1 MLKVIKKAID
11 YLNISYHEA
20 LELPTDLFMLAFKN
34 QYILEL
40 ESTEEG
46 REYLKLCERLN
57 TTELDYNALMDF
69 KKEVD

>member
-1 MLKVIKKAID
+1 MLKVIKKVID

-69 KKEVD
+69 KKEVN